1 MNSIADVMILFT
13 ETRAQ
18 HGRMCHCD
26 WEGEQPPVH
35 QLCQAG
41 AGDAIYQHLQVVISR
56 HSPQELGLHYT
67 VHTSLDVV
75 EERLAAASTKTGAVV
90 AGAGDSREL
99 YLGSLC
105 TQVRRTRTLASQ
117 LMIW

>member
-1 MNSIADVMILFT
+1 
-13 ETRAQ
+13 
-18 HGRMCHCD
+18 MCHCD

-41 AGDAIYQHLQVVISR
+41 AGDAIYQHLQVVISWQ
-56 HSPQELGLHYT
+56 SPQELGLHYT

>member
-1 MNSIADVMILFT
+1 MAVCVAVIGKENNPLYISCAKPEQVM
-13 ETRAQ
+13 
-18 HGRMCHCD
+18 
-26 WEGEQPPVH
+26 
-35 QLCQAG
+35 
-41 AGDAIYQHLQVVISR
+41 YQHLQVVISWQ
-56 HSPQELGLHYT
+56 SPQELGLHYT

-117 LMIW
+117 LMSMMIW

>member
-1 MNSIADVMILFT
+1 MAVCVAVIGKENNPLYISCAKPEQVM
-13 ETRAQ
+13 
-18 HGRMCHCD
+18 
-26 WEGEQPPVH
+26 
-35 QLCQAG
+35 
-41 AGDAIYQHLQVVISR
+41 YQHLQVVVTWQS
-56 HSPQELGLHYT
+56 HPQELGLHYT

-117 LMIW
+117 LMSMMIW

>member
-1 MNSIADVMILFT
+1 MAVCVAVIGKENNPLYISCAKPEQVMRYINTFKL
-13 ETRAQ
+13 
-18 HGRMCHCD
+18 
-26 WEGEQPPVH
+26 
-35 QLCQAG
+35 L
-41 AGDAIYQHLQVVISR
+41 YHLSWQ
-56 HSPQELGLHYT
+56 SPQELGLHYT